1 MSRCGR
7 FRRHR
12 SAVVRRLARKETTM
26 GLHCFKNPGSVASL
40 CRDLGIDANRGH
52 IFQADLGSEKACSGL
67 VAECRQTLGSLDLL
81 AICHGDVCWKG
92 WRDLEWADWE
102 TIFRQHC
109 LAAYTLATHA
119 LPSMITAGFGRIVYL
134 SSIAP
139 KYAVLP
145 DPFIMPPPRGALEM
159 HAGLA
164 REVARTGV
172 RINGWRAGFV
182 MTPQQRAGRTEE
194 EQEER
199 IAKIPLG
206 RAGKTD
212 EIAAAFEYLMSDD
225 ADFITGEIITVAGG
239 D

>member
-1 MSRCGR
+1 VGASGAIG
-7 FRRHR
+7 

-67 VAECRQTLGSLDLL
+67 VAECRQALGSLDLL

-119 LPSMITAGFGRIVYL
+119 LPSMIAAGFGRIVYL

-139 KYAVLP
+139 KYAGSSRS
-145 DPFIMPPPRGALEM
+145 IHYAAAKGALEIAM
-159 HAGLA
+159 RGLA

-172 RINGWRAGFV
+172 RINGVRAGFV
-182 MTPQQRAGRTEE
+182 MTPQQRTGRTEE

-206 RAGKTD
+206 RAGKTN